1 MGTPPSSGGRDESE
15 SHPEQGSRKSSFWRT
30 VQAVAWS
37 FFGVRRGR
45 DYEQD
50 VRQLDPR
57 HVIVAGVIGGVL
69 FVLVLVLLVNWVV
82 TSGVASGSGG

>member
-1 MGTPPSSGGRDESE
+1 MAEPSPPAPQGPAQKPGTGQGR
-15 SHPEQGSRKSSFWRT
+15 SSFWRT

-37 FFGVRRGR
+37 FFGVRRGK

-69 FVLVLVLLVNWVV
+69 FVLLLILLVNWVV
-82 TSGVASGSGG
+82 SSGVATGSGG